1 MPWLSNRRRLLIL
14 VIIDYLIINLIFL
27 FFQAYEII
35 NTKSDLG
42 AEGGYEGHETLLHRI
57 TLSGDRP
64 FS

>member
-1 MPWLSNRRRLLIL
+1 MINF
-14 VIIDYLIINLIFL
+14 IIETFFFWQDNINVKF
-27 FFQAYEII
+27 EKI

-42 AEGGYEGHETLLHRI
+42 AQGGYEGHETLLHRI